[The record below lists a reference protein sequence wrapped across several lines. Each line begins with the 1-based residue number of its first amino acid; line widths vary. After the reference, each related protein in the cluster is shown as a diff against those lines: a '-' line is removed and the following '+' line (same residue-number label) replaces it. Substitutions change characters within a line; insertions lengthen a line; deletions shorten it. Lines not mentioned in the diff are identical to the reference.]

1 MRCKKKYRGLR
12 DKNGKW
18 EYCFM
23 MDGRPLQRLTDLE
36 ATARNASV
44 ALKLRE
50 DHRQVVL
57 LGEAVKKRVRFNEAT
72 ERFIAWST
80 QEHRDHPNTWGRQ

>member
-1 MRCKKKYRGLR
+1 MRRKKKYRGPR

-18 EYCFM
+18 EYRFM
-23 MDGRPLQRLTDLE
+23 VDGRPHQRLTDLE
-36 ATARNASV
+36 ATARKASV

-50 DHRQVVL
+50 DHRQVAL

-72 ERFIAWST
+72 ERFMAW
-80 QEHRDHPNTWGRQ
+80 